1 MNDKWH
7 RLFLASEHISLLL
20 PFSQGVMDISEKWI
34 TGSVKRL
41 IMKFQPVLRI
51 SVILK
56 PIAAWCRKASSSHL
70 GLQLIALGT
79 IQAGVSHLKILFSIS
94 FLCKVDTISLC
105 RSYIFLK
112 MQVRWGRKILSLLQK
127 EWQFTIEDYDEA
139 FKTQIHFCREK
150 ELKIKDN
157 CPLKQML

>member
-1 MNDKWH
+1 MSDKWH
-7 RLFLASEHISLLL
+7 RLFLASEHIFLVS
-20 PFSQGVMDISEKWI
+20 PFSQGIMDISEKWI

-51 SVILK
+51 IVILK
-56 PIAAWCRKASSSHL
+56 PIAACCRKASFSLL

-112 MQVRWGRKILSLLQK
+112 MQVGWGRKVWSLLQR
-127 EWQFTIEDYDEA
+127 EWLFTIGVYDKA
-139 FKTQIHFCREK
+139 FKTQIHFCR
-150 ELKIKDN
+150 
-157 CPLKQML
+157 